1 MGRKQ
6 PPPQREKSPIE
17 HLREA
22 EMNRGR
28 AALYAASGPRGT
40 AISRSNAR
48 KWLGLIAT
56 VVVGGAIIWA
66 LAF

>member
-1 MGRKQ
+1 MGRK
-6 PPPQREKSPIE
+6 PPPQQREKSPIE
-17 HLREA
+17 YLREA

-40 AISRSNAR
+40 AISRSTAR
-48 KWLGLIAT
+48 KWVGLIAT
-56 VVVGGAIIWA
+56 LAVGGVIIWA